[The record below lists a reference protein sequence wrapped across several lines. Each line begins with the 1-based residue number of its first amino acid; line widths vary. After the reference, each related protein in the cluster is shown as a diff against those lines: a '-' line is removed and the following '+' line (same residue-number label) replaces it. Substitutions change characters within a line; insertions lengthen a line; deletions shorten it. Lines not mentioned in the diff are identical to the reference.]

1 MRSPLNNPFEPGSDR
16 VPAVW
21 AGRTELL
28 ADWRDRVRTRRAA
41 GQYERGRT
49 LLGEAGIGKSVLVRR
64 IAAEAAANGDWVTPQ
79 IRVPRG
85 GSPLRL
91 LAEGLLQ
98 LAEDAGLRTRAD
110 ARLGALLDRV
120 QTIAVMQVSLGLQ
133 PGEGVPAHVAV
144 RQLLVELGRAAAAA
158 GRVVL
163 VHLDEVQNTTDGDE
177 LSQLLI
183 ALGDALAHEDPIEVP
198 GGTIEALLPLAVY
211 LTGLPEFA
219 HLASSRGGATFARRF
234 ATSLLTPIE
243 DADLHFSLRT
253 FVRDGWE
260 IADNGRTARVAM
272 TPDAAAR
279 IVELCHG
286 DPFLFQLAGQQA
298 WDAGTDVILDV
309 EDVLRGWS
317 RARPEAIRHVD
328 RLLERLPEKERQ
340 MVEVMADLPAEQRTL
355 TNIAREMGYATA
367 SQAGPTAMRLDTYR
381 GIIERRGRAEPYRF
395 RSRIVEAR
403 LASDWP

>member
-1 MRSPLNNPFEPGSDR
+1 MRSPLNDPFEPGSDR

-28 ADWRDRVRTRRAA
+28 ADWRDRVRARRAA

-64 IAAEAAANGDWVTPQ
+64 IAAEAEGNGDWVTPQ

-91 LAEGLLQ
+91 LADALLQ
-98 LAEDAGLRTRAD
+98 LAEDAGLRAKAD
-110 ARLGALLDRV
+110 AKLGALLDRV
-120 QTIAVMQVSLGLQ
+120 HTIAVMHVSLGLQ
-133 PGEGVPAHVAV
+133 PADGVPAHAAL
-144 RQLLVELGRAAAAA
+144 RQLLVELGRAAAVA

-183 ALGDALAHEDPIEVP
+183 AFGDALAHEDPTDVP
-198 GGTIEALLPLAVY
+198 GGRIPTLLPLAVY

-219 HLASSRGGATFARRF
+219 DLASSRGGATFARRF
-234 ATSLLTPIE
+234 ATTLLTPLE

-260 IADNGRTARVAM
+260 VAVDGRTERVAM
-272 TPDAAAR
+272 TPEAAAR

-298 WDAGTDVILDV
+298 WDAGTDVLLHVDDV
-309 EDVLRGWS
+309 MRGWS
-317 RARPEAIRHVD
+317 RARPEAIQHVD

-340 MVEVMADLPAEQRTL
+340 MVEVMAELPVEQRTL
-355 TNIAREMGYATA
+355 TNIAREMGYETA
-367 SQAGPTAMRLDTYR
+367 SQAGPTAMRLDANR
-381 GIIERRGRAEPYRF
+381 GIIERRGRSEPYLF

-403 LASDWP
+403 LTSEWP